1 MCEDEGSVKKVLVHL
16 KRECLKMNLGR
27 KKYLTILFFFERK
40 KFHIV
45 IKDSITGLS

>member
-1 MCEDEGSVKKVLVHL
+1 MSEDEFGKEEVFD
-16 KRECLKMNLGR
+16 NF
-27 KKYLTILFFFERK
+27 IFFERK